1 MKKTVFLI
9 PVLGLTMLF
18 TSCTNNE
25 KKAREL
31 MYKYMEQVD
40 LGVERSGV
48 RMCEMTIEAM
58 ETILKIEDDAEFI
71 RALDFWNGDSDEFVE
86 FKEEVK
92 KSRKKFA
99 LEFEMIETK
108 ADNLEDIVEKRAR
121 RLDVR

>member
-1 MKKTVFLI
+1 
-9 PVLGLTMLF
+9 MLF
-18 TSCTNNE
+18 SSCANNE

-40 LGVERSGV
+40 LGEERSDV

-58 ETILKIEDDAEFI
+58 ETILKTEDDAEFM
-71 RALDFWNGDSDEFVE
+71 RALIFWNGDSDESVE

-92 KSRKKFA
+92 RSRKKFA

-108 ADNLEDIVEKRAR
+108 AINLEDIVEKRAR